1 MTQKAGEYMHSYLR
15 AIGFSDIKNRSDLN
29 KLINHIVENATNI
42 KTVQLNHQNS
52 LTEMS
57 MEFGD
62 SIGITIRGEYDQNDV
77 FQLDNYFPYAVGTGI
92 STQEDL
98 AINKKVDTEAY
109 TGMCDDYRLGVSLI
123 FYIQNVAEYLQRKN
137 QEQKLSPNIP
147 VALSALSL
155 EGRVL
160 LPIEKDE
167 IQVKNLTAEKIN
179 RSNLIAEAKKGNQD
193 AIDSLTIE
201 DIDTYAM
208 VTKRAKKEDIYSI
221 VDTCFIPYGSESDN
235 YSILATIL
243 DSRLIKNTLTNEE
256 IYDLNVI
263 CNDITFRVC
272 INKKDFLGEPRPGR
286 RFKGNI
292 WMQGKLCFQ

>member
-272 INKKDFLGEPRPGR
+272 INKKDFLGEPLPGR

>member
-1 MTQKAGEYMHSYLR
+1 MHSYLR

-62 SIGITIRGEYDQNDV
+62 NIGITIRGEYDQNDV

-272 INKKDFLGEPRPGR
+272 INKKDFLGEPLPGR

>member
-1 MTQKAGEYMHSYLR
+1 MHSYLR

-272 INKKDFLGEPRPGR
+272 INKKDFLGEPLPGR